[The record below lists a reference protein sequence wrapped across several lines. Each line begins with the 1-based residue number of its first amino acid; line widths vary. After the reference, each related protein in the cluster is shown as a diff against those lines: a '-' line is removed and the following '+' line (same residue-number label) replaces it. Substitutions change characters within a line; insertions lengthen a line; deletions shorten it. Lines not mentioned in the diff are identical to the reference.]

1 MSRSI
6 LRFPYLTSKMMICP
20 TIYSSIM
27 LLHVCLH
34 DIMEL
39 YYLEKKKTYMNSKV
53 AVRRLKE
60 GFYIFSL
67 PLWREETHLA
77 AGHADF
83 YLYST
88 EKEAFHY
95 LAGSWR
101 L

>member
-1 MSRSI
+1 
-6 LRFPYLTSKMMICP
+6 
-20 TIYSSIM
+20 
-27 LLHVCLH
+27 
-34 DIMEL
+34 
-39 YYLEKKKTYMNSKV
+39 MNSKV